1 MNNMNIMLTFCFLF
15 FLGSCI
21 GWVIELLFRR
31 FISTANKERKWINPG
46 FLVGPYLPLYGFGL
60 CTMYALAGFDR
71 FVDKDDCLTGKIIL
85 FIIMALCMTGIEYI
99 AGIIFIKGM
108 KVKLWDY
115 SEEWGNI
122 QGIIC
127 PRFSL
132 IWAGLGAVYYF
143 LIHPYVVLAVAWL
156 NGNIWFSFII
166 GLFFGVFLIDTVY
179 SCNILSKIRKFA
191 LESQIIVKYEK
202 LKSHI
207 RMNAEESKK
216 KGKFFLSFSSDK
228 PLSEHLKGYYENAKR
243 MMGESKLNLGKKKS
257 EKKSVKR
264 DKKKNE

>member
-1 MNNMNIMLTFCFLF
+1 MNIMLTFCFLF

-60 CTMYALAGFDR
+60 CTMYALAGLDR
-71 FVDKDDCLTGKIIL
+71 FVDKNDGLAGKIIL
-85 FIIMALCMTGIEYI
+85 FVVMALCMTGIEYI

-127 PRFSL
+127 PRFSI

-143 LIHPYVVLAVAWL
+143 LIHPYVVRAVNWL
-156 NGNIWFSFII
+156 GENLWFSFII
-166 GLFFGVFLIDTVY
+166 GFFFGVFLIDTVY

-202 LKSHI
+202 LKSLI
-207 RMNAEESKK
+207 RLSAEENKK
-216 KGKFFLSFSSDK
+216 KTKFFLSFSSDK
-228 PLSEHLKGYYENAKR
+228 PLAEHLKRYYETAKR
-243 MMGESKLNLGKKKS
+243 VMGEGKRNFGKRKKGEIKSEERKKK
-257 EKKSVKR
+257 
-264 DKKKNE
+264 KKKNE